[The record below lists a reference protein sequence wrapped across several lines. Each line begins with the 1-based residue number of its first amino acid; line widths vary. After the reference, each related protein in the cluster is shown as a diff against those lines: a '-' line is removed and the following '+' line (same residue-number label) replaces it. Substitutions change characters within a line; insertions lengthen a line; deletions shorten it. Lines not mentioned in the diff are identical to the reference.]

1 MEEVLNVL
9 EKKIASLVG
18 LIKNLKTE
26 NARLVEEH
34 AHLQAQNKSL
44 QQALQEDSRRVNQE
58 KEVTRQVVDDL
69 IKCIDSL
76 VEYEQHQ

>member
-1 MEEVLNVL
+1 MEEVLSVL
-9 EKKIASLVG
+9 EKKIASLVE
-18 LIKNLKTE
+18 LIKDLKTE

-34 AHLQAQNKSL
+34 AQLQTQNKSL
-44 QQALQEDSRRVNQE
+44 QQALQEDSRRVKQE
-58 KEVTRQVVDDL
+58 KDVTRQVVDDL